1 MKLPLKSRM
10 YSTVIVLVM
19 TALLIGL
26 ATLQYRWSAEV
37 SVANSDRM
45 AMELETRLLR
55 LREDLHLEVA
65 GMCLRLQVDPAASTS
80 ERRRVYASQFES
92 WQRTA
97 RHPGVA
103 SKVVLLENDPKE
115 GSQTLVLYGKGKF
128 MVQPWP
134 QGFTKLQQKLLSI
147 SSDLALAGSQF

>member
-1 MKLPLKSRM
+1 M

-19 TALLIGL
+19 TAVLIGL
-26 ATLQYRWSAEV
+26 AVLQYRWSDEV

-80 ERRRVYASQFES
+80 ERRHVYASQFES
-92 WQRTA
+92 WLRTA
-97 RHPGVA
+97 RHPGVV
-103 SKVVLLENDPKE
+103 SKVVLLENDPGE
-115 GSQTLVLYGKGKF
+115 SSRTLVLDQKGKF
-128 MVQPWP
+128 NVQPWP
-134 QGFTKLQQKLLSI
+134 EGFTRLQEKLLGI
-147 SSDLALAGSQF
+147 SSDLALAGSQFG